1 MRTFYVY
8 NVKDFVYS
16 LYEKYPYQLYK
27 MLEDA
32 YLTNKYDM
40 VLSSSYYGQ
49 ITNNFNKLFMNHYI
63 MANHKLNGYYYK
75 KDNTHVIT
83 SNQEYSKL
91 ETLED
96 SIKEE
101 LVDAICHG
109 IVVSNLSALL
119 SRELGEDEEFC
130 NQIAIAGLLHDIGKI
145 KMNRYLYGKDA
156 LAVEEMKYFRMH
168 SVYSYDVL
176 HKLGYSRIVQ
186 ESVFHHH
193 ENYDGSGYPDN
204 LVGKDIPYGARIL
217 HVCDVFAALT
227 SNRSYR
233 AAFDQE
239 AAVEVMLEETKN
251 FDIEIFPD
259 GTERKY

>member
-1 MRTFYVY
+1 MVDL
-8 NVKDFVYS
+8 DF
-16 LYEKYPYQLYK
+16 
-27 MLEDA
+27 
-32 YLTNKYDM
+32 
-40 VLSSSYYGQ
+40 
-49 ITNNFNKLFMNHYI
+49 
-63 MANHKLNGYYYK
+63 
-75 KDNTHVIT
+75 
-83 SNQEYSKL
+83 QEYSKL

-96 SIKEE
+96 SIKME
-101 LVDAICHG
+101 LVDVICHG
-109 IVVSNLSALL
+109 IVVSNLAVSLAKQ
-119 SRELGEDEEFC
+119 LGEDEEFC

-251 FDIEIFPD
+251 FDIEIFVAFQRVLHSD
-259 GTERKY
+259 DFQNVFDMEENDRLSEKLMNCMFETDMLEEMNKNLA

>member
-1 MRTFYVY
+1 MVDL
-8 NVKDFVYS
+8 DF
-16 LYEKYPYQLYK
+16 
-27 MLEDA
+27 
-32 YLTNKYDM
+32 
-40 VLSSSYYGQ
+40 
-49 ITNNFNKLFMNHYI
+49 
-63 MANHKLNGYYYK
+63 
-75 KDNTHVIT
+75 
-83 SNQEYSKL
+83 QEYSKL

-96 SIKEE
+96 SIKME
-101 LVDAICHG
+101 LVDVICHG
-109 IVVSNLSALL
+109 IVVSNLAVSLA
-119 SRELGEDEEFC
+119 RELGEDEEFC
-130 NQIAIAGLLHDIGKI
+130 NEIAIAGLLHDIGKI

-176 HKLGYSRIVQ
+176 HKLRYSRIVQ

-204 LVGKDIPYGARIL
+204 LVGKNIPYGARIL

-251 FDIEIFPD
+251 FDIEIFVAFQRVLHSD
-259 GTERKY
+259 NFQNVFDMEENDRLSEKLMSYMFETDMLEEMSKNLA

>member
-1 MRTFYVY
+1 MVDL
-8 NVKDFVYS
+8 DF
-16 LYEKYPYQLYK
+16 
-27 MLEDA
+27 
-32 YLTNKYDM
+32 
-40 VLSSSYYGQ
+40 
-49 ITNNFNKLFMNHYI
+49 
-63 MANHKLNGYYYK
+63 
-75 KDNTHVIT
+75 
-83 SNQEYSKL
+83 QEYSKL

-96 SIKEE
+96 SIKTE
-101 LVDAICHG
+101 LVDVICHG
-109 IVVSNLSALL
+109 IVVSNLAVSLAKQ
-119 SRELGEDEEFC
+119 LGEDEEFC

-251 FDIEIFPD
+251 FDIEIFVAFQRVLHSD
-259 GTERKY
+259 DFQNVFDMEENDRLAEKLMSYMFETDMLEEMSKNLA